1 MLFSAALLVAGGS
14 ISPLNP
20 ATLSEMNM
28 DHVSEGEPHCGVAI
42 EKAGGLLTLTFDR
55 PEKKNAIT
63 GAMYQAMA
71 DALTSAET
79 DPTVRA
85 ILFCG
90 SDKIFS
96 AGNDLEDFMKRPPS
110 GPDAPVFQ
118 FLQRISGA
126 SKPLIA
132 AVAGPAV
139 GIGTTLLLHCDM
151 VYAADNARFSLPFAP
166 LGLCPEAASSLLLPR
181 IAGYQRAAEKLL
193 TGDAFDAHEAL
204 AMGIVNKMLP
214 TAELPAYAVAQARKL
229 IALPPA
235 SLRVTK
241 ALMKGG
247 ATGAAEVAAVM
258 NTEVAHFSQML
269 RAPEARES
277 MTAFFE
283 KRKPDFS
290 KFD

>member
-1 MLFSAALLVAGGS
+1 MDSLSDR
-14 ISPLNP
+14 
-20 ATLSEMNM
+20 AT
-28 DHVSEGEPHCGVAI
+28 DCGMVLEQAD
-42 EKAGGLLTLTFDR
+42 GLLTLAFDR

-63 GAMYQAMA
+63 AAMYQVMA
-71 DALTSAET
+71 DALAAAES
-79 DPTVRA
+79 DPAVRA

-110 GPDAPVFQ
+110 GPDAPVLQ
-118 FLQRISGA
+118 FLRRISAAG
-126 SKPLIA
+126 KPLLA

-139 GIGTTLLLHCDM
+139 GIGTTLLLHCDL

-193 TGDAFDAHEAL
+193 TGDPFDAQEAL
-204 AMGIVNKMLP
+204 AMGIVNRVLP
-214 TAELPAYAVAQARKL
+214 LAELRAYAVAQAHKL
-229 IALPPA
+229 IALPAA
-235 SLRVTK
+235 SLRITK

-247 ATGAAEVAAVM
+247 AAGAAEVTAAM
-258 NTEVAHFSQML
+258 DAELAHFSKML
-269 RAPEARES
+269 RAPEAREA

-283 KRKPDFS
+283 KRKADFS
-290 KFD
+290 QFD